1 MIYTT
6 LNSIDD
12 KKISKTLGVAKGN
25 TVRAR
30 HVGKDI
36 LAGFKTLVGGEIQ
49 EYTKLIGEAREQ
61 AIDRMLEDARSM
73 GADAVI
79 GVRFGTSFVM
89 GSASEILAYGT
100 AVKLD

>member
-12 KKISKTLGVAKGN
+12 KKIGKTLGVAKGN

-49 EYTKLIGEAREQ
+49 EYTKLIGEASRRLTGCWRMRE
-61 AIDRMLEDARSM
+61 AWGPMLL
-73 GADAVI
+73 
-79 GVRFGTSFVM
+79 
-89 GSASEILAYGT
+89 SECALEL
-100 AVKLD
+100 VL